1 MDPSPPKDRLYH
13 VARDGILYAL
23 SMEGKILWKFVKQYP
38 FGSPTISEGK
48 IYVGS
53 EDHNMYCLDMD
64 GKELPQPTGLMK
76 AEELGELQ
84 EAMYSWLIG
93 SFWEA
98 ILVGRRQAQ
107 APPSSEQSD

>member
-1 MDPSPPKDRLYH
+1 MALRIDCTIVGHTDEWVEYRPIRYKDRLRFQEAMGERPIWEAVRDCI
-13 VARDGILYAL
+13 VA
-23 SMEGKILWKFVKQYP
+23 WKL
-38 FGSPTISEGK
+38 T
-48 IYVGS
+48 
-53 EDHNMYCLDMD
+53 DMD